1 MSHNKNRIQLKCLQA
16 NSMWLKN
23 NKTKHMKAVII
34 EDEEIIANVLLSK
47 IKKVAPDIDVVTI
60 LPSLKTARRWFGEN
74 AEPDLLFM
82 DIQLSD
88 GVSFD
93 IFNHFSL
100 TCPVIFTT
108 AYDEYAI
115 RAFKVNGVDYLLKP
129 VNETDLAAAIDKC
142 RKLVDNKETAPA
154 DITALIKS
162 LANPDAASKYK
173 EKFIVNIRNQ
183 WMPVNTKDIACFS
196 KEVLNYIYLFNGERY
211 MIDYVTLEEVEELLD
226 PKIFY
231 RANRQYII
239 NIDAIQTVKPVENSK
254 LIIRLKEPNQKLE
267 IDMSRLKSPEF
278 KKWMDR

>member
-1 MSHNKNRIQLKCLQA
+1 
-16 NSMWLKN
+16 
-23 NKTKHMKAVII
+23 MKAVII
-34 EDEEIIANVLLSK
+34 EDEEIIAKVLENK
-47 IKKVAPDIDVVTI
+47 IKKVAPDIQVAEV
-60 LPSLKTARRWFGEN
+60 LPSLKTARRWLGEN

-93 IFNHFSL
+93 IFNHFTL
-100 TCPVIFTT
+100 KCPVIFTT

-129 VNETDLAAAIDKC
+129 VKDEELAAAIDKC
-142 RKLVDNKETAPA
+142 RKLVSTNEKPPA
-154 DITALIKS
+154 DISELIRS
-162 LANPDAASKYK
+162 LANPGTASRYK
-173 EKFIVNIRNQ
+173 EKFIVNVRNQ
-183 WMPVNTKDIACFS
+183 WMPVSTKDIACFS
-196 KEVLNYIYLFNGERY
+196 KEVLNYLYLFNGEKY
-211 MIDYVTLEEVEELLD
+211 MIDYVTLDEVEELLD
-226 PKIFY
+226 PKQFY
-231 RANRQYII
+231 RANRQFII

>member
-1 MSHNKNRIQLKCLQA
+1 
-16 NSMWLKN
+16 
-23 NKTKHMKAVII
+23 MKAVII
-34 EDEEIIANVLLSK
+34 EDEEIIANVLLNK
-47 IKKVAPDIDVVTI
+47 IKKVAADIQVVAV

-74 AEPDLLFM
+74 AAPDIMFM

-93 IFNHFSL
+93 IFKDFNL

-108 AYDEYAI
+108 AFDEYAI
-115 RAFKVNGVDYLLKP
+115 RAFKVNSVDYLLKP
-129 VNETDLAAAIDKC
+129 VNETELETAINKC
-142 RKLVDNKETAPA
+142 RKLAGNNEAAPA
-154 DITALIKS
+154 DIAALIKS
-162 LANPDAASKYK
+162 MANPEGVSKYK
-173 EKFIVNIRNQ
+173 EKFIVNVRNQ

-226 PKIFY
+226 PKQFY
-231 RANRQYII
+231 RASRQFII
-239 NIDAIQTVKPVENSK
+239 NMDAIQTVKPVENSK
-254 LIIRLKEPNQKLE
+254 LIVRLKEPNHKLE

>member
-1 MSHNKNRIQLKCLQA
+1 
-16 NSMWLKN
+16 
-23 NKTKHMKAVII
+23 MKAVII
-34 EDEEIIANVLLSK
+34 EDEEIIASVLLGK
-47 IKKVAPDIDVVTI
+47 IKKVAADVDVVAV

-74 AEPDLLFM
+74 AEPDLLLM

-93 IFNHFSL
+93 IFNDFNMK
-100 TCPVIFTT
+100 CPVIFTT

-129 VNETDLAAAIDKC
+129 VKDEELAAAIDKC
-142 RKLVDNKETAPA
+142 RKLNNTNEKPPS
-154 DITALIKS
+154 DIAEMIRS
-162 LANPDAASKYK
+162 LANPSSASKYK

-196 KEVLNYIYLFNGERY
+196 KEVLNYIYLFNGDRY

-226 PKIFY
+226 PKQFY
-231 RANRQYII
+231 RASRQFII
-239 NIDAIQTVKPVENSK
+239 NMDAIQTVKPVENSK
-254 LIIRLKEPNQKLE
+254 LIVRLKEPNHKLE